1 MLQVKNKRD
10 KKFIIMSQTAF
21 HSLKEEQENRLKH
34 FGVLLP
40 IDVSTIE
47 KVEGGSVRC
56 MMAEIFLQPKD

>member
-1 MLQVKNKRD
+1 
-10 KKFIIMSQTAF
+10 MSEAAF
-21 HSLKEEQENRLKH
+21 NSLKREQKNRLQH
-34 FGVLLP
+34 FGVLLS